1 MNGGTYPRCLKDKVP
16 TNVSDVEVSPYM
28 CLLALNA
35 VYAVMR
41 GGKSLAEVLYNG
53 KESLFGWHY
62 MLIKTAAALPCKK
75 NGYFHSRHFLLQGDY
90 YFKSVLQKK
99 RKCSRDFFFS
109 LSYLLSLELIF
120 IFASIR
126 HRFWCVCLSLKACDK
141 FTFLLKF

>member
-1 MNGGTYPRCLKDKVP
+1 MNGGTYPRCLKNKVP
-16 TNVSDVEVSPYM
+16 TNVSDVEESPYM

-41 GGKSLAEVLYNG
+41 GGKSLAEGLYNG

-99 RKCSRDFFFS
+99 TKCSRDFFFLFPTFYLWS
-109 LSYLLSLELIF
+109 LYLYLPQSGIGF
-120 IFASIR
+120 G
-126 HRFWCVCLSLKACDK
+126 VCLSLKACDK